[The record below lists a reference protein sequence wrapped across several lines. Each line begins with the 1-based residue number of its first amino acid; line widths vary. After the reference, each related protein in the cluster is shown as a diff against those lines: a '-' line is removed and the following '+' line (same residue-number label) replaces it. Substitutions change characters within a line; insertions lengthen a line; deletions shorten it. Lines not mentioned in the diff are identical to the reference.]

1 MNENNRRYAPD
12 HRPAPRRTAS
22 THRAQGM
29 PVRRPASSGNSVR
42 HAAPAYA
49 TRTGTAARYAT
60 SRRREAMR
68 RNRRRKMLLYI
79 GIAIAAIALIVLLIV
94 LLSGKPADDPAITAL
109 SQASLQSPDPTQTAL
124 EQAMAALPGTDET
137 PMPTDTPAPTATP
150 EPIQTTGVNSVSSDP
165 VRAARASTRV
175 EQKEGFLPVLT
186 HANTE
191 EKIIAI
197 TVDDCFQ
204 VNNLKAILDLVMQY
218 DGKITLF
225 PIGEQAMRETHQPVI
240 KAAWEAGMEIENH
253 TYTHNGL
260 YKCDDAELA
269 REIYIQNYALSY
281 ILGGEYKC
289 HFLRPRGG
297 DARWDQ
303 RIHAYC
309 EQQGYYGIAHWSV
322 SGRSSTVINE
332 LAPGAIFLFHTTD
345 TDLKVLR
352 ELIPAAAAAGY
363 KMVTLNEMFGYDD
376 NEFTPCEISRDMPEV
391 PPLQPYEE
399 VLVTLKKGTYSHT
412 VWRIQERL
420 KELGYSNDDPDAC
433 FGDNTKSAVIAF
445 QKKAGLT
452 ADGIAGPDTQTAL
465 FAENAPHA

>member
-1 MNENNRRYAPD
+1 MSENNRRYTPE
-12 HRPAPRRTAS
+12 HRPAPRRAAG
-22 THRAQGM
+22 AQGAPM
-29 PVRRPASSGNSVR
+29 RRPASSGSAPR

-49 TRTGTAARYAT
+49 MRTGA

-68 RNRRRKMLLYI
+68 RKRQRRMILYI
-79 GIAIAAIALIVLLIV
+79 GIAVVVLALIVLLIV
-94 LLSGKPADDPAITAL
+94 LLTGKPADDPAVPASAL
-109 SQASLQSPDPTQTAL
+109 LNLESPAPTETAL
-124 EQAMAALPGTDET
+124 ERAMAALPGTDEVPAT
-137 PMPTDTPAPTATP
+137 EAPTVEPTATP
-150 EPIQTTGVNSVSSDP
+150 EPVKTTGVDSVSSDP

-186 HANTE
+186 SANTE

-204 VNNLKAILDLVMQY
+204 VNNLKKILELVMQY

-260 YKCDDAELA
+260 YKCGDEELA
-269 REIYIQNYALSY
+269 REIYVQNYALSY

-391 PPLQPYEE
+391 PQLQPYEE

-412 VWRIQERL
+412 VYRIQERL
-420 KELGYSNDDPDAC
+420 KELGYTRDDPDAC
-433 FGDNTKSAVIAF
+433 FGDNTKSAVMAF
-445 QKKAGLT
+445 QKKAGLD
-452 ADGIAGPDTQTAL
+452 ADGIAGPDTQRAL
-465 FAENAPHA
+465 FADSAPHA